1 VALRVGRLPGNP
13 IIRPHM
19 DPRMGDNV
27 NGPSLVRAPPWV
39 PRPLGRY
46 YLYFGHHRGTY
57 IRLAYADRLEGP
69 WRTYEP
75 GVLDL
80 ADSFAV
86 GHIASPDVHVDS
98 ERREV
103 RLYYHGPL
111 GDGTGQ
117 ATRVA
122 LSSDGLRFT
131 ARPEVLGAPYLRVFP
146 WGGWH
151 YGLGMPGVF
160 SRSRDGLSR
169 FEPGP
174 NPFPPGQR
182 HAAVVLDGATLSV
195 FYTNRGDCP
204 ERILRST
211 LDLTPDWTRWRSS
224 PPLLVLEPELDYE
237 GVDCPRV
244 PSQGGPVEGPAYQLR
259 DPFVFREDGRDYL
272 LYAVAGEQGLA
283 IAELLNGPPPA

>member
-1 VALRVGRLPGNP
+1 
-13 IIRPHM
+13 
-19 DPRMGDNV
+19 
-27 NGPSLVRAPPWV
+27 
-39 PRPLGRY
+39 
-46 YLYFGHHRGTY
+46 
-57 IRLAYADRLEGP
+57 
-69 WRTYEP
+69 
-75 GVLDL
+75 
-80 ADSFAV
+80 
-86 GHIASPDVHVDS
+86 
-98 ERREV
+98 
-103 RLYYHGPL
+103 
-111 GDGTGQ
+111 
-117 ATRVA
+117 
-122 LSSDGLRFT
+122 
-131 ARPEVLGAPYLRVFP
+131 
-146 WGGWH
+146 
-151 YGLGMPGVF
+151 MPGVF